1 MAGTQTPRQVV
12 LPRSITSVAK
22 SKTYESAT
30 SSGDDITNPDRNTWG
45 VRDPRVLRTTGQTTE
60 AIRILAKENGLF
72 STAIFNMVQVAMSGY
87 TVTGYVNGTNEFSSE
102 GTQLGQTIIENIS
115 VLSDYTRG
123 FAKKRGLDSIVQT
136 MLREVV
142 ITGGV
147 AAELVL
153 DKARYPDRIQP
164 VDYANL
170 KWKSDGK
177 GSRYP
182 AQTGTD
188 GNEVILNIPT
198 FSAESLH
205 QETNTSYATSMLRAA
220 LGATFDVDEFN
231 ADAKKALFRV
241 GHSRLVATLDA
252 EMIRAT
258 APPEIAKDPKKLA
271 AYMSSVKTEVETAL
285 ETIEPDDAVVSFN
298 SVTFDTSD
306 IGGVKSDYTPLMAQY
321 NNNMAT
327 ATKTPPSILGIRGA
341 GSQSVSNTESL
352 IFLKT
357 CKSLQVPIEA
367 VMSRLLT
374 LAARLYGAEVYL
386 KFKFNDID
394 LRPKAELQ
402 SFRTMRE
409 TSIYQQ
415 LSWGMISDELA
426 HHLLGIPPSQTATPL
441 SGTGFYDSSGTTEA
455 DPIND
460 GGAERNLNPETPKK
474 AGGTSQ

>member
-22 SKTYESAT
+22 SQTYESAT
-30 SSGDDITNPDRNTWG
+30 SSGDDISNPDRNTWG
-45 VRDPRVLRTTGQTTE
+45 VRDPRALRTSGQTTE
-60 AIRILAKENGLF
+60 AIRILAKENGIF
-72 STAIFNMVQVAMSGY
+72 STAIFNMVQVAMSGF
-87 TVTGYVNGTNEFSSE
+87 TVTGFVNGTNEFSSE

-123 FAKKRGLDSIVQT
+123 FAKKRGLDSVVQT

-164 VDYANL
+164 VDYAGL

-182 AQTGTD
+182 AQTGSGGD
-188 GNEVILNIPT
+188 DVILNVPT

-271 AYMSSVKTEVETAL
+271 AYMATVKTDVETAL

-357 CKSLQVPIEA
+357 CKSLQVPVEA
-367 VMSRLLT
+367 VMSRLMT

-394 LRPKAELQ
+394 IRPQAELQ

-415 LSWGMISDELA
+415 LSWGMITDEQA
-426 HHLLGIPPSQTATPL
+426 YHMLGLPPNSAAPPL
-441 SGTGFYDSSGTTEA
+441 SGTGFYDDTGDVDA

-460 GGAERNLNPETPKK
+460 GGAERNLNPDTPKN